1 MKKTE
6 EKPPYMTRSS
16 WVNYDWWESDIYKED
31 FKSHMRELRERIIS
45 HPNGTIFNRI

>member
-16 WVNYDWWESDIYKED
+16 WVNYNWWESDIYKED
-31 FKSHMRELRERIIS
+31 FKSHMR
-45 HPNGTIFNRI
+45 